1 MARLAGALLVALG
14 LALGTAAPA
23 RAHPHAWID
32 LAVEVVFDAE
42 GRVVALRQTW
52 LFDDFYSAYATE
64 GFKRD
69 RAGNPDPAALAQ
81 LVATHLTNLADHGYF
96 TRVTTDAGVVALGVP
111 GEASARMRGRRLET
125 RFTLPLTEPVA
136 PTGGG
141 ITYSIY
147 DPTYYIDLLH
157 ARDPGAIRLADA
169 PAACRQRLVA
179 PNPSFEAVSLAAA
192 ADRTQSLGEGIGA
205 LFAESVV
212 IACDGAN

>member
-1 MARLAGALLVALG
+1 MAFQFRLPDIGEGVVEGEVVRWLVKVGDVLREDQPMVEVMTDKATVEIPSPKAGRVLSIDAPEGKLCAVGQVMLTIDTGGGNGATV
-14 LALGTAAPA
+14 AAP
-23 RAHPHAWID
+23 
-32 LAVEVVFDAE
+32 VEAPREV
-42 GRVVALRQTW
+42 
-52 LFDDFYSAYATE
+52 
-64 GFKRD
+64 
-69 RAGNPDPAALAQ
+69 
-81 LVATHLTNLADHGYF
+81 THKI
-96 TRVTTDAGVVALGVP
+96 
-111 GEASARMRGRRLET
+111 EA
-125 RFTLPLTEPVA
+125 PVA